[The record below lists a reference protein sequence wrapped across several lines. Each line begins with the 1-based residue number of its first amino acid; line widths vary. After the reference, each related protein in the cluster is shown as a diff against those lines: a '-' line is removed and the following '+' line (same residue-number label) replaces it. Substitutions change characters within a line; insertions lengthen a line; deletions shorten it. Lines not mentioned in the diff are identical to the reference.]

1 MSRLTMILFS
11 LKKGGAGIAANKFL
25 KLFSDKI
32 PNFQVSSITQ
42 DAAGLNHFIKRL
54 ISLALSKFQ
63 YDSNPTK
70 HSLNL

>member
-25 KLFSDKI
+25 KLFSDII

-42 DAAGLNHFIKRL
+42 DTAEGEG
-54 ISLALSKFQ
+54 ISGVR
-63 YDSNPTK
+63 
-70 HSLNL
+70 